1 MNVNMNREAM
11 MEQVRAQMP
20 TKRWQHTVGVMTAAA
35 ELAERFGGDRDKA
48 ELAALL
54 HDYCKY
60 WPIERQV
67 QMVLDKGLPRDLLDY
82 DKQLLH
88 APVGA
93 AAVEEELGI
102 DDAEVLDAIRW
113 HTSGR
118 VGMTQ
123 LDKIVC
129 LADYIEPGRDFPGVH
144 NIRQLAEH
152 SLEEALV
159 AGFDSTIRFLL
170 EKNSKVYPLT
180 MLARNALLDE
190 IRQSGKPER
199 GISI

>member
-1 MNVNMNREAM
+1 MKVEAKEL
-11 MEQVRAQMP
+11 MERVRAQMP
-20 TKRWQHTVGVMTAAA
+20 EKRWQHTLGVMKSAV
-35 ELAERFGGDRDKA
+35 ELADRFAADPVKA
-48 ELAALL
+48 ELAGLL

-60 WPIERQV
+60 WPVERQERIIV
-67 QMVLDKGLPRDLLDY
+67 EKGLPRELLDY
-82 DKQLLH
+82 DKQLWH

-93 AAVEEELGI
+93 AVVEEELGI
-102 DDAEVLDAIRW
+102 QDAEVLDAIRW

-118 VGMTQ
+118 EGMSL

-170 EKNSKVYPLT
+170 DKKGKIYPLT
-180 MLARNALLDE
+180 MLARNSLLDE
-190 IRQSGKPER
+190 IKRMGKT
-199 GISI
+199 